1 MAAHIC
7 QNGFSSSKQGKNTQ
21 WSCKWWTEKQN
32 NKTLSTARMKND
44 INIFVHLE
52 SIFWFAVYVP
62 PVVSASLSS
71 LPECW
76 MCISASAQP
85 LHLASFPLSSL
96 VTQTL
101 SCFPKH
107 QCSSPNL
114 VIIHH
119 REDNETEREGDTV
132 AQQLQ
137 HNVHMENYIEVYR
150 SMCFKKEKTK
160 QKGGCRLRKV
170 PLWQI

>member
-1 MAAHIC
+1 MNNSRFHREANPAHFGICMITMCILFLLFLTVVAAHIC
-7 QNGFSSSKQGKNTQ
+7 QNGFSSCKQGKNTQ

-107 QCSSPNL
+107 QCSSHNL

-132 AQQLQ
+132 AQQL
-137 HNVHMENYIEVYR
+137 
-150 SMCFKKEKTK
+150 
-160 QKGGCRLRKV
+160 
-170 PLWQI
+170 

>member
-1 MAAHIC
+1 MAEHNC

-21 WSCKWWTEKQN
+21 WSRKWWTEKQN

-62 PVVSASLSS
+62 PVVSASSSS

-96 VTQTL
+96 VKQTL

-107 QCSSPNL
+107 QCSSHNL

-137 HNVHMENYIEVYR
+137 HNVHMENWKYIEVCISKR
-150 SMCFKKEKTK
+150 KKQNK
-160 QKGGCRLRKV
+160 KGGCRLRKV